1 MYHSRV
7 VPLTT
12 EIEAL
17 RAEPSTIHPSEAA
30 WAAQQLHE
38 LARQAI
44 LLAWSL
50 TTTAMPPE

>member
-1 MYHSRV
+1 
-7 VPLTT
+7 LTT